1 MLLWDSWDFHYWMDP
16 QPLCWSFLRKIKF
29 LLFKEYGKKYYYMHS
44 SKKLGRWSFVFLMF
58 VTVDVQ
64 ICCWSEVCL
73 RQDRKV
79 CSAMLI
85 QNQSLCTCTAKNCV
99 LLMSSNLM
107 CSNLNTKYQVIFNPS
122 KYVSRGYFHFTFF
135 SLELQNIWIVKY

>member
-16 QPLCWSFLRKIKF
+16 QPLWWSFLRKIKF
-29 LLFKEYGKKYYYMHS
+29 LLFKEYGKNIITWIVLKS
-44 SKKLGRWSFVFLMF
+44 WGDDLLFLMF

-73 RQDRKV
+73 RQNRKV

-107 CSNLNTKYQVIFNPS
+107 SSNLNTKYQVIFNPS